1 MATIWDE
8 EEKKRRQMIGAPLAT
23 VSVES
28 PTAVNPNI
36 QEQKGPPGIG
46 QVAQN
51 IVVNRALNQGLNK
64 AEEGIGKGIDKA
76 KEIYNANQAPLASA
90 PVAPT
95 EIAGAAPADQAAL
108 NLAENIPIGDVTSGM
123 VDVTAAPLADAAT
136 NVAADVATNVATDA
150 ATNAATNVATNV
162 ASDAASTAT
171 INLGTSATATEWIN
185 GYDVKTA
192 ATATG
197 YNPVGSKIAGTVIAT
212 QLTVDTPLYA
222 KYAETGTASSTGG
235 DWYIKIEYLIPGPGE
250 RLA

>member
-1 MATIWDE
+1 MPSKFTYPSTITPKAYE
-8 EEKKRRQMIGAPLAT
+8 SLTKYIR
-23 VSVES
+23 VSRTDT
-28 PTAVNPNI
+28 TAF
-36 QEQKGPPGIG
+36 K
-46 QVAQN
+46 
-51 IVVNRALNQGLNK
+51 ALILPKYAIPVGFYVL
-64 AEEGIGKGIDKA
+64 GK
-76 KEIYNANQAPLASA
+76 
-90 PVAPT
+90 
-95 EIAGAAPADQAAL
+95 
-108 NLAENIPIGDVTSGM
+108 
-123 VDVTAAPLADAAT
+123 
-136 NVAADVATNVATDA
+136 
-150 ATNAATNVATNV
+150 V

-250 RLA
+250 TLA